1 MVHSSRDLSLPMSS
15 PAGSPDQPKPRNLW
29 VVAPSRGDADSF
41 LLYRHEIRA
50 ALDAFV
56 PTRGMGLRFVLL
68 DAAVPQQPDPAVRVF
83 SLQQDCG
90 VIEVP
95 AQEWRN
101 GPGAA
106 LVYGLREIAPAGD
119 DRDWIITVDADG
131 QDAPE
136 DFPHLLGVL
145 LESEA
150 TELGRRG
157 VVVGRNIPRSR
168 LYDGIFRLLTGTIP
182 RHRHFAAFTFE
193 GLRSWGWH
201 AYFGASY
208 ASALLKGTPRVVE
221 VRAVRRPRISGKS
234 RLGFWMRIRET
245 AQMLFPFHTE
255 IAERAESWSLWLF
268 IAGLLALI
276 PADWGMPV
284 FCIVLL
290 SASIVLRLGV
300 SALRRRARGF
310 LSMPTGR

>member
-1 MVHSSRDLSLPMSS
+1 MVHPSSDLSFPMTSVD
-15 PAGSPDQPKPRNLW
+15 PALSRNLW

-41 LLYRHEIRA
+41 ILFRHEVRA

-56 PTRGMGLRFVLL
+56 PTRGLGLRFVLL
-68 DAAVPQQPDPAVRVF
+68 DAVDPDNPDPAVRVF
-83 SLQQDCG
+83 ALQQDCG
-90 VIEVP
+90 VIEIP
-95 AQEWRN
+95 SEEWRN

-106 LVYGLREIAPAGD
+106 LVYGLREIAPAGG

-136 DFPHLLGVL
+136 DFPHLLGIL
-145 LESEA
+145 LESES

-157 VVVGRNIPRSR
+157 VVVGRNIPRS
-168 LYDGIFRLLTGTIP
+168 LVYDGIFRLLTGSVP
-182 RHRHFAAFTFE
+182 RNRHFAAFTFE

-208 ASALLKGTPRVVE
+208 AAALLKATPRVVE

-234 RLGFWMRIRET
+234 RMGGWSSLRET
-245 AQMLFPFHTE
+245 AMMLFPFHAE
-255 IAERAESWSLWLF
+255 IAERGEKLSFWLLV
-268 IAGLLALI
+268 AGLIAVV
-276 PADWGMPV
+276 PADWGMPI

-290 SASIVLRLGV
+290 AASVVVRIGV
-300 SALRRRARGF
+300 SALRRRARGL